1 MTHLIC
7 TSKYLKRCKLW
18 EGSHEYLDFKYG
30 QGISLE
36 NLKTRLI
43 EFNTYIDLTESE
55 LEYVNAIQKTIDD
68 PLGLE
73 IES

>member
-1 MTHLIC
+1 MAHLIC

-18 EGSHEYLDFKYG
+18 EGSHEELDFKYG
-30 QGISLE
+30 RGISLE

-43 EFNTYIDLTESE
+43 EFNKYPDLMESE
-55 LEYVNAIQKTIDD
+55 LEYMNAIQKTIYD

>member
-1 MTHLIC
+1 MAHLIC

-18 EGSHEYLDFKYG
+18 EGSHEELDFKYG
-30 QGISLE
+30 RGISLE

-43 EFNTYIDLTESE
+43 EFNKYPDLMESE
-55 LEYVNAIQKTIDD
+55 LEYMNAIQKTIDD